1 MIHNRRTSAE
11 KIFSRVTGKDVKAG
25 EFVWAKPDL
34 VYLHDVLGPMTI
46 EAMKRIDN
54 GKVRFTGQI
63 VVVND
68 HIFPPKDVTSSNN
81 EKNLVEFAKN
91 RGWIVIPW
99 GEGIEHTL
107 LIEKGIILPGMLVA
121 GTDSHTVTAGAVGAM
136 GVGLGATDMAALISI
151 GKLWFKVPETILVK
165 VHGKKGKFVTGKD
178 VVLKIL
184 SILGTNGANYKSI
197 EVRLDKECGL
207 SQDDSLA
214 IANMTVEAGAKT
226 SIIMNEAVNKVRTDI
241 ISDYRSDYEELDLG
255 MEEMVPLIAAPYL
268 PSNVKPVSDYEGI
281 DVDQVYIGNCSNGT
295 LSDMRETAKILKGN
309 HVKAGVKLIIVP
321 ATRNIYKQALEEGLI
336 RVFVEAGAT
345 VAPSTCGA
353 CAGLHMGVLAKDE
366 VCITNINRNFRG
378 RMGDS
383 SSKVY
388 IANSYVAAASAISG
402 KITVPGE

>member
-11 KIFSRVTGKDVKAG
+11 KIFSRVTGKDVTAG
-25 EFVWAKPDL
+25 DFVWASPDL

-46 EAMKRIDN
+46 ESMKRIDN
-54 GKVRFTGQI
+54 GNVRFAGQI

-68 HIFPPKDVTSSNN
+68 HIFPPKDVASSNN

-91 RGWIVIPW
+91 RGWTVIPW

-107 LIEKGIILPGMLVA
+107 LIENGIILPGMLVA

-136 GVGLGATDMAALISI
+136 GIGLGSTDMAALISI
-151 GKLWFKVPETILVK
+151 GKLWFKVPETILVR
-165 VHGKKGKFVTGKD
+165 VHGKRGKFVTGKD

-197 EVRLDKECGL
+197 EVRLDKECDM
-207 SQDDSLA
+207 SQDDNLA

-226 SIIMNEAVNKVRTDI
+226 SIIMNEALHNLGADV
-241 ISDYRSDYEELDLG
+241 ISDYGSDYEELDLG
-255 MEEMVPLIAAPYL
+255 MEGMVPLIAAPYS
-268 PSNVKPVSDYEGI
+268 PGNVKPVVDYEGT

-309 HVKAGVKLIIVP
+309 RVKSGVKLIIVP
-321 ATRNIYKQALEEGLI
+321 ATRNIYKHALEEGLI
-336 RVFVEAGAT
+336 GIFVESGAT
-345 VAPSTCGA
+345 VAPPTCGA

-378 RMGDS
+378 RMGDPT
-383 SSKVY
+383 SKVY

>member
-1 MIHNRRTSAE
+1 
-11 KIFSRVTGKDVKAG
+11 
-25 EFVWAKPDL
+25 
-34 VYLHDVLGPMTI
+34 
-46 EAMKRIDN
+46 
-54 GKVRFTGQI
+54 
-63 VVVND
+63 
-68 HIFPPKDVTSSNN
+68 
-81 EKNLVEFAKN
+81 
-91 RGWIVIPW
+91 
-99 GEGIEHTL
+99 
-107 LIEKGIILPGMLVA
+107 
-121 GTDSHTVTAGAVGAM
+121 
-136 GVGLGATDMAALISI
+136 
-151 GKLWFKVPETILVK
+151 
-165 VHGKKGKFVTGKD
+165 
-178 VVLKIL
+178 
-184 SILGTNGANYKSI
+184 
-197 EVRLDKECGL
+197 
-207 SQDDSLA
+207 
-214 IANMTVEAGAKT
+214 MTVEAGAKT

-255 MEEMVPLIAAPYL
+255 MEGMVPLIAAPYL

>member
-11 KIFSRVTGKDVKAG
+11 KIFSRVIGKNVKAG
-25 EFVWAKPDL
+25 EFVWTKPDL
-34 VYLHDVLGPMTI
+34 IYLHDVLGPMTI
-46 EAMKRIDN
+46 ESMKRIDN
-54 GKVRFTGQI
+54 GNVRFTGQI

-68 HIFPPKDVTSSNN
+68 HIFPPKDVASSNN

-91 RGWIVIPW
+91 RGWMVIPW

-136 GVGLGATDMAALISI
+136 GVGLGSTDMAALISI

-207 SQDDSLA
+207 SQDDNLA

-255 MEEMVPLIAAPYL
+255 MEGMVPLIAAPYL

-295 LSDMRETAKILKGN
+295 LSDMRETAKILKGK
-309 HVKAGVKLIIVP
+309 HVKSGVKLIIVP

-336 RVFVEAGAT
+336 RIFVEAGAT

-378 RMGDS
+378 RMGDP

-402 KITVPGE
+402 KITVPGG